1 MPQRGEVAPVDGKA
15 PNKIYFSIGEVSAMT
30 DLPQHVLRYWEDV
43 FPTLSPPKRRNGSR
57 AYRRQDIEKVRLIK
71 RLLYSEGYTIRGAR
85 KKLREEKIETERVE
99 KAHSFSETLT
109 DIEKRLQQM
118 LERLD
123 SDL

>member
-1 MPQRGEVAPVDGKA
+1 MVTMDGKA

-30 DLPQHVLRYWEDV
+30 DVPQHVLRYWEEV

-85 KKLREEKIETERVE
+85 KKLRDEKVEAEKVE
-99 KAHSFSETLT
+99 KAHSFSDAIS
-109 DIEKRLQQM
+109 DIEKKLQHM
-118 LERLD
+118 I
-123 SDL
+123 DLLGGAP